1 MLDPAILGRAA
12 AALLADGRT
21 RERLGRVLVALVSPL
36 LVLAALLCA
45 LASGTAEHNT
55 AAVEG
60 SFSGTA
66 LSVQFPAEYR
76 GEVEAMQRAFALLEE
91 EIAAAEA
98 QMEDGDRLDAIRVK
112 SVFYALYFGTDGCED
127 CRAFVDCFVTR
138 EEREDDDGEPYTAAA
153 PVDDLNTVY
162 QNISAALGI
171 QATAEQR
178 GNAEAVYRLIRYG
191 YPGDGNAFAGAD
203 VPFIGADGFCS
214 PIGEYWRDAV
224 SSEFGQRADPFN
236 QESRGHG
243 GMDLAVP
250 AGTPIRAAL
259 PGTVTVSS
267 YNAGGYGYYVMI
279 DHGGGLV
286 TLYGHCSRLL
296 ARVGQAVEAGDV
308 VALSGSTGRSTGP
321 HLHFEVRVSGERTDP
336 RGYLP

>member
-76 GEVEAMQRAFALLEE
+76 GEVEAMQRAFTLLEE
-91 EIAAAEA
+91 EIAAAEV
-98 QMEDGDRLDAIRVK
+98 QMEDGDRLDAIR
-112 SVFYALYFGTDGCED
+112 
-127 CRAFVDCFVTR
+127 
-138 EEREDDDGEPYTAAA
+138 
-153 PVDDLNTVY
+153 
-162 QNISAALGI
+162 
-171 QATAEQR
+171 
-178 GNAEAVYRLIRYG
+178 
-191 YPGDGNAFAGAD
+191 
-203 VPFIGADGFCS
+203 
-214 PIGEYWRDAV
+214 
-224 SSEFGQRADPFN
+224 
-236 QESRGHG
+236 
-243 GMDLAVP
+243 
-250 AGTPIRAAL
+250 
-259 PGTVTVSS
+259 
-267 YNAGGYGYYVMI
+267 
-279 DHGGGLV
+279 V

>member
-76 GEVEAMQRAFALLEE
+76 GEVEAMQRAFTLLEE

-98 QMEDGDRLDAIRVK
+98 QMEDGDRLDTIRVK

-153 PVDDLNTVY
+153 PVDD
-162 QNISAALGI
+162 G
-171 QATAEQR
+171 
-178 GNAEAVYRLIRYG
+178 RLLL
-191 YPGDGNAFAGAD
+191 GAD
-203 VPFIGADGFCS
+203 
-214 PIGEYWRDAV
+214 
-224 SSEFGQRADPFN
+224 RAD
-236 QESRGHG
+236 
-243 GMDLAVP
+243 
-250 AGTPIRAAL
+250 
-259 PGTVTVSS
+259 
-267 YNAGGYGYYVMI
+267 AGG
-279 DHGGGLV
+279 L
-286 TLYGHCSRLL
+286 
-296 ARVGQAVEAGDV
+296 
-308 VALSGSTGRSTGP
+308 
-321 HLHFEVRVSGERTDP
+321 
-336 RGYLP
+336 